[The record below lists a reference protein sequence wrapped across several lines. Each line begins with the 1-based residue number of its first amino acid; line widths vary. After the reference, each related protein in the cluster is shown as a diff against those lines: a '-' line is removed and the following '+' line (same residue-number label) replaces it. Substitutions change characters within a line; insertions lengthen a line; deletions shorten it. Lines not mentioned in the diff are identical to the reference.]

1 MENQN
6 DVIKKENRIL
16 QLRQNYLKN
25 HTETLAKQK
34 VFLCETIDKGTSE
47 IDETL
52 KRMEGAMMSDNNNQA
67 YLVSVEKC
75 LKQAKKM
82 ADMGTAALG
91 NISQILSFLKIEKL
105 HSLMSNE
112 QELENLEKTLTQSL
126 REDKT
131 DSSP

>member
-1 MENQN
+1 M
-6 DVIKKENRIL
+6 KT
-16 QLRQNYLKN
+16 